1 MKVYGVHYI
10 GDKKGSGFKSFK
22 KAMAYARKMFKWI
35 KPGETVTLYVM
46 KMTKKEYKALE
57 RHKK

>member
-1 MKVYGVHYI
+1 MKVYGVYYN
-10 GDKKGSGFKSFK
+10 GDKHGSGHKSFK
-22 KAMAYARKMFKWI
+22 KAARYACKMFKWI

-46 KMTKKEYKALE
+46 KMTKKEYKSLE